1 MNKYENLLSVILPVY
16 NEENSIKNII
26 DEILE
31 RDETREIIIVND
43 ASTDDSKSILEQF
56 EHNPKI
62 KIYHHEI
69 NQGKGAAL
77 RTAFS
82 KATAP
87 YVIIQ
92 DADNEYTPED
102 YPLLLKPFIE
112 DKADVVYGSRFMGT
126 PGFVRN
132 FRHEMGNKF
141 LTFLSN
147 LFTDIHLSDMETCYK
162 VFRCDVL
169 QNINFESSRFSI
181 EPEIAAKL
189 SKVDNLKIYQVP
201 ISYCPRRFS
210 EGKKIGWKDG
220 VSAIY
225 HIIKFNIFSDKS
237 KWYKVDWKDII
248 KQ

>member
-26 DEILE
+26 NEVLE
-31 RDETREIIIVND
+31 RPETNELIIVND
-43 ASTDDSKSILEQF
+43 ASTDSSKIILDEF
-56 EHNPKI
+56 NNNPQI
-62 KIYHHEI
+62 KIYHHEK
-69 NQGKGAAL
+69 NKGKGAAL
-77 RTAFS
+77 RTAFE

-92 DADNEYTPED
+92 DADNEYTPKD

-112 DKADVVYGSRFMGT
+112 DGADVVYGSRFMGT

-132 FRHEMGNKF
+132 FRHEIGNKF

-147 LFTDIHLSDMETCYK
+147 IFTDIHLSDMETCYK
-162 VFRCDVL
+162 VFRREVL
-169 QNINFESSRFSI
+169 QNINFVSNRFSI
-181 EPEIAAKL
+181 EPEFAAKL
-189 SKVDNLKIYQVP
+189 SIIDELKIYQVP
-201 ISYCPRRFS
+201 ISYCPRRYD

-225 HIIKFNIFSDKS
+225 HIIKLNVFSDRS
-237 KWYKVDWKDII
+237 KWYKKEWSTILK
-248 KQ
+248 